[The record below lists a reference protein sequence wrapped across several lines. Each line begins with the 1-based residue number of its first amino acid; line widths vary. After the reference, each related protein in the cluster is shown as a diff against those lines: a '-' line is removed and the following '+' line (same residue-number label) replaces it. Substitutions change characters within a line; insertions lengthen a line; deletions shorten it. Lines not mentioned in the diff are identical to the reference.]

1 MSLFAVVAVVVVLS
15 ALFSYINARRIH
27 LPATI
32 SLMLMSLVM
41 ALGLIL
47 LSRFSPW
54 GGAIEKQAR
63 HWVQQVH
70 FSRVLLHGMLGF
82 LLFAGALR
90 VDLEG
95 LFVNRWPIGALATA
109 GVIASTAV
117 VGLLTWLVLRLLGIG
132 LPLSY
137 CLLFGALISPTD
149 PISVLHIF
157 RSSHVPRN
165 VEATIA
171 GESLFND
178 GVGVVI
184 FGVLLN
190 VVESA
195 HVGGSGFGLE
205 VAVTF
210 AREAGGGMALG
221 LAVGYLAFLLLRGV
235 DSYPVEILITLAVVM
250 GGYALAD
257 ALAVSGPLAMV
268 VAGILIGSR
277 GRALA
282 MSQKTRENLDVFWEV
297 IDELLNAV
305 LFVFIGLE
313 AMVLTL
319 RFDIFLA
326 GAALVPVVLAARL
339 ASAGLLTSVLSRHH
353 HFPRGTWFLVTCA
366 GLRGAISVAM
376 ALSLAS
382 GRERTVIVSITYII
396 VVFTILVQGLTM
408 PRVVAGLGERER

>member
-1 MSLFAVVAVVVVLS
+1 MSLFAVVAVIVVLS
-15 ALFSYINARRIH
+15 ALFSYVNARRIH

-47 LSRFSPW
+47 LSRLSPW
-54 GGAIEKQAR
+54 GGPIERQAR
-63 HWVQQVH
+63 RWVQQVH

-90 VDLEG
+90 VDMEG

-109 GVIASTAV
+109 GVLSSTAI
-117 VGLLTWLVLRLLGIG
+117 VGLLTRILLGLLGIS

-157 RSSHVPRN
+157 RGSGVPQN

-171 GESLFND
+171 GEALFND

-184 FGVLLN
+184 FGVLLS
-190 VVESA
+190 VVESRHA
-195 HVGGSGFGLE
+195 GGRGLGLE
-205 VAVTF
+205 FAVTF
-210 AREAGGGMALG
+210 ARDAGGGVALG

-235 DSYPVEILITLAVVM
+235 DSYPVEILITLAAVM

-282 MSQKTRENLDVFWEV
+282 MSQKTRENLDLFWEV
-297 IDELLNAV
+297 IDEFLNAV

-319 RFDIFLA
+319 RLDIFLA

-339 ASAGLLTSVLSRHH
+339 AGAGLLTGVLSRHH
-353 HFPRGTWFLVTCA
+353 RFPRGTWFLVTWA
-366 GLRGAISVAM
+366 GLRGGISVAM
-376 ALSLAS
+376 ALSLAT

-408 PRVVAGLGERER
+408 PRVVAALGARRP